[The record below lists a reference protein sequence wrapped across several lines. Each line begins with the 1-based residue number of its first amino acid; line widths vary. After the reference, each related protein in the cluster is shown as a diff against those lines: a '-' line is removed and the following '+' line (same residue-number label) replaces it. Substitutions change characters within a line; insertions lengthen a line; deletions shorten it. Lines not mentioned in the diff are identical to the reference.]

1 MKLFTACLGSE
12 THTGA
17 PLPTDL
23 AAFENSH
30 LVRDGAHGPVAHM
43 FGAPLVLWRDHARAK
58 GWEVI
63 EGLSA
68 FATPSG
74 PVVAKVYETLR
85 DEILACLREA
95 MPVDCIML
103 SLHGAMVADGY
114 DDCEEDLL
122 LGIRAIVGPDIPIGA
137 EYDLHCHITKSFVDN
152 LDALV
157 IFKEYPHTDFK
168 ERAEELWTIMLGILE
183 GRIKPVI
190 SAFDCRMLGLYHTT
204 REPMRTFVDRMKSLE
219 NVDGVLSVSLGHG
232 FPWGDV
238 PSEGTRV
245 IVVTDDRKAEG
256 DKLAEKLGRELW
268 DLRDEITPSYLELDA
283 AVDAAMAESVGPVVI
298 ADMADNPGG
307 GAPGDSTFIL
317 RRLLRAGIRD
327 VAVGGIWDPVATSIC
342 IGAGEGARLS
352 LRLGGKSGPSSGD
365 PLDLEVEVRRILRGH
380 SVKGLG
386 GSISHIG
393 DAAWIV
399 AEGNDIIVHAL
410 RCQNVMP
417 YFFESFGLD
426 PTRRKML
433 VVKSMQ
439 HFHSGYAPIASR
451 IIYCAAPGTLTWDM
465 RKIAHQKIAR
475 PVWPIDLDPWKTDM
489 ERPW

>member
-23 AAFENSH
+23 AAFESSH
-30 LVRDGAHGPVAHM
+30 LVRKGAHGPVAHM
-43 FGAPLVLWRDHARAK
+43 FGAPLVLWRDHAHAK
-58 GWEVI
+58 GWDVVEA
-63 EGLSA
+63 LSA

-74 PVVAKVYETLR
+74 PVVATVYENLR
-85 DEILACLREA
+85 DEILATLREA
-95 MPVDCIML
+95 MPVDCVML

-122 LGIRAIVGPDIPIGA
+122 QGIRGIVGPDTPIGA
-137 EYDLHCHITKSFVDN
+137 EYDLHCHITKNFVDN

-168 ERAEELWTIMLGILE
+168 ERAEELWTIMMGLIE
-183 GRIKPVI
+183 KRIKPVI
-190 SAFDCRMLGLYHTT
+190 SAFDCRMIGLYHTT
-204 REPMRTFVDRMKSLE
+204 REPMRSFVDRMKSLE

-245 IVVTDDRKAEG
+245 IVVTDDRKAQG
-256 DKLAEKLGRELW
+256 DLLAEKLGRELW
-268 DLRDEITPSYLELDA
+268 DLRDEITPRYLELDA
-283 AVDAAMAESVGPVVI
+283 AVDAAMAESAGPVVI

-307 GAPGDSTFIL
+307 GGPGDSTFIL
-317 RRLLRAGIRD
+317 RRLLHSGLRD
-327 VAVGGIWDPVATSIC
+327 AAVGGIWDPVATSIC
-342 IGAGEGARLS
+342 VGAGQGARFS

-365 PLDLEVEVRRILRGH
+365 PLDLDVEVKRVLRAH
-380 SVKGLG
+380 SVNALG
-386 GSISHIG
+386 GSIAHVG

-399 AEGNDIIVHAL
+399 AEGIDIIVHAR

-417 YFFESFGLD
+417 HFFESFGID
-426 PTRRKML
+426 PTQRKIL

-439 HFHSGYAPIASR
+439 HFHGGYAPIASR
-451 IIYCAAPGTLTWDM
+451 VIYCAAPGTLTWDM
-465 RKIAHQKIAR
+465 SKISHQKIAR
-475 PVWPIDLDPWKTDM
+475 PVWPIDADPWQPGM